1 MLGTPYCV
9 WTEEY
14 PSEKEVEFDLSRD
27 ALFCMRDDA
36 GNIAG
41 VISIDDDPNVE
52 CLTCWSETMV
62 PSAEV
67 SRVGVCQEFQNQ
79 GIAGKL
85 LKGVMEELKKRGYQ
99 AVHLLVAKDNVKALR
114 SYDKLNFENVGEC
127 ELWGHMYWCYEKA
140 L

>member
-1 MLGTPYCV
+1 M
-9 WTEEY
+9 
-14 PSEKEVEFDLSRD
+14 
-27 ALFCMRDDA
+27 
-36 GNIAG
+36 
-41 VISIDDDPNVE
+41 ISIDDDPNVE

-85 LKGVMEELKKRGYQ
+85 LKGVMEELKKRGYK